1 MSKGFHGIYP
11 MLYAFFRA
19 DNSLDRFA
27 HRRQVGACI
36 AAGAHGLAV
45 GGLATE
51 CNKLSTDEKRQL
63 VEWTIED
70 AADRVPVSVTVSE
83 NTLAGQRSAIDHAH
97 EAGVAWV
104 VMQPPPVRG
113 ASIDA
118 LVDFFAAVASG
129 FDLPLGIQNAPEY
142 IGIGLDNPAI
152 RTLANRASNI
162 QILKAEGPPPYISGL
177 MRELG
182 GEFTVFNGRNGVE
195 LIDNLRAGCAGTIP
209 SVECCEPA
217 GPDL

>member
-1 MSKGFHGIYP
+1 MSKVFHGIYP

-19 DNSLDRFA
+19 DNSLDRDA

-70 AADRVPVSVTVSE
+70 VGDRVPVSVTVSE
-83 NTLAGQRSAIDHAH
+83 NTLKGQRSAIDHAYG
-97 EAGVAWV
+97 AGVAWV

-113 ASIDA
+113 AS
-118 LVDFFAAVASG
+118 
-129 FDLPLGIQNAPEY
+129 
-142 IGIGLDNPAI
+142 
-152 RTLANRASNI
+152 
-162 QILKAEGPPPYISGL
+162 
-177 MRELG
+177 
-182 GEFTVFNGRNGVE
+182 
-195 LIDNLRAGCAGTIP
+195 
-209 SVECCEPA
+209 
-217 GPDL
+217 